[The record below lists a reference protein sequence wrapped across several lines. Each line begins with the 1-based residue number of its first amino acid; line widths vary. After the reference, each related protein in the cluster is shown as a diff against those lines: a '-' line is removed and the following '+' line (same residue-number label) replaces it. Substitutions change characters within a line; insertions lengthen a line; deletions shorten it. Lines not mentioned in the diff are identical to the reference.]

1 MSARAPLRPQG
12 FDGAPAGGQ
21 TVEVQ
26 QPRSLEPPAA
36 PSTEDANTALLRL
49 PSGLA
54 REIMALAEGASV
66 GGVEYV
72 GQSEDGCYSESESL
86 PGYESEPSATE
97 RCFPGY
103 PNDPTGGGAPK
114 RLVVRFCRGS
124 VCLVCWAL
132 SYTWGKSSQAK
143 RAVITLAELRLL
155 QTAALIKA
163 VSDTVTLWR

>member
-1 MSARAPLRPQG
+1 M
-12 FDGAPAGGQ
+12 
-21 TVEVQ
+21 EVQ

-72 GQSEDGCYSESESL
+72 GQSEDGRYSESESL

-97 RCFPGY
+97 VP
-103 PNDPTGGGAPK
+103 
-114 RLVVRFCRGS
+114 
-124 VCLVCWAL
+124 
-132 SYTWGKSSQAK
+132 Q
-143 RAVITLAELRLL
+143 
-155 QTAALIKA
+155 
-163 VSDTVTLWR
+163 